1 MEQLRVKGKTAA
13 GMLLGLV
20 FACLATTAIL
30 LILAFVML
38 KLQPGTGVMETS
50 ILVTYALS
58 CLLGGWY
65 CGRKTE
71 RRKFLWGALLG
82 VLYFLL
88 LFLISGMGDRAVQ
101 SGLLQSL
108 TALVICA
115 GGGML
120 GGMLAEIL

>member
-20 FACLATTAIL
+20 FACLATTALL

-101 SGLLQSL
+101 SGFLQSL

-120 GGMLAEIL
+120 GGMLAR

>member
-1 MEQLRVKGKTAA
+1 MR
-13 GMLLGLV
+13 LGLV

-120 GGMLAEIL
+120 GGMLAR